1 MDIGKL
7 NFNNIYATRLPA
19 KEQRELKAE
28 IGTED
33 GQKYAASGSS
43 VNNIKTPKDFET
55 GKVDRHVTPSGHVNI
70 PKPISSYVTPVD
82 FVGRMDAFDKASV
95 NRPEQRSE
103 FVGNNIYTMA

>member
-7 NFNNIYATRLPA
+7 NFNNIYAT
-19 KEQRELKAE
+19 
-28 IGTED
+28 
-33 GQKYAASGSS
+33 SGSA
-43 VNNIKTPKDFET
+43 VNNIKTPKDFEND
-55 GKVDRHVTPSGHVNI
+55 GKVNRQAAESGHVNI